1 MKSGKTNSGA
11 VNSGR
16 REFFKKGAQLAAGL
30 AVTGGLPELLGGST
44 QDPAPAQN
52 TAPAVTRE
60 FPKGFLWGA
69 ATAAHQ
75 VEGNNVNSDLWLV
88 EHLGQT
94 MFREAS
100 GDACDHYHLYEQ
112 DIDMLAG
119 LGLNAYRF
127 SIEWAR
133 IEPEKGY
140 FSRAEL
146 HHYRRMLEA
155 CHRRNLTPLVTYSHF
170 TTPRWFAMDGGW
182 ENSDSP
188 ALFAHYCENATRVLG
203 DLTGYAAT
211 FNEPNVGQLLKW
223 ASLGDD
229 GPGGSLGE
237 KLEAARD
244 AVRQQVDAPHF
255 SAFLFSDAAKS
266 RHNML
271 IAHEKG
277 KAAIK
282 SVRGNLPVGLTLA
295 MSDDQPAETNSHVDQ
310 KRADIYG
317 PWLKLAKK
325 DDYVG
330 VQTYTRSIVGEKDL
344 PPAKGAE
351 LTQMGYEFYPES
363 LEHTVRYASKETG
376 VPVIVTE
383 NGVATTDD
391 NKRIEYIQRA
401 LQGVGRCL
409 ADGVDVRGYIHW
421 SLMDNFEWIFGYMP
435 KFGLV
440 AVDRETQKR
449 TPKPSAAYLGQ
460 IANKNAI

>member
-1 MKSGKTNSGA
+1 MEFNKMNSEE
-11 VNSGR
+11 VQSER
-16 REFFKKGAQLAAGL
+16 REFFKRCARLAAGL
-30 AVTGGLPELLGGST
+30 AVSGSLPEVLRANQES
-44 QDPAPAQN
+44 APAQAA
-52 TAPAVTRE
+52 TPVVGQ

-94 MFREAS
+94 MFPEAS

-112 DIDMLAG
+112 DINMLADF
-119 LGLNAYRF
+119 GLNAYRF

-146 HHYRRMLEA
+146 QHYRRMLEA
-155 CHRRNLTPLVTYSHF
+155 CHKRNLTPLVTFSHF

-188 ALFAHYCENATRVLG
+188 GLFADYCDKATRALG
-203 DLTGYAAT
+203 DLATYATT
-211 FNEPNVGQLLKW
+211 FNEPNVGQLLHW
-223 ASLGDD
+223 ASIAGDE
-229 GPGGSLGE
+229 GPGGSLPE
-237 KLEAARD
+237 KLDAARD

-255 SAFLFSDAAKS
+255 SAFLFADAAKT

-282 SVRGNLPVGLTLA
+282 SVRSNLPVGLTLA
-295 MSDDQPAETNSHVDQ
+295 IADDQPAATDSNVEK
-310 KRADIYG
+310 KRADVYG
-317 PWLKLAKK
+317 PWLKLARK
-325 DDYVG
+325 DDYIG
-330 VQTYTRSIVGEKDL
+330 VQTYTRSIVGAKDL
-344 PPAKGAE
+344 PPPAGAE
-351 LTQMGYEFYPES
+351 LTQMGYEFYPEA
-363 LEHTVRYASKETG
+363 LEHTIRYASKETG
-376 VPVIVTE
+376 VAVIVTE
-383 NGVATTDD
+383 NGVATPDD
-391 NKRIEYIQRA
+391 KKRIEYIQRA
-401 LQGVGRCL
+401 AQSVSRCL
-409 ADGVDVRGYIHW
+409 ADGIDVRGYVHW

-449 TPKPSAAYLGQ
+449 SPKPSATFLGD
-460 IANKNAI
+460 IAKKNAI